1 MNFTLTTRSTRRATW
16 CIGTTRSRCTQA
28 SSRVQYRLSN
38 LGDVHP
44 SLWHQGVTYTA
55 SQARDRRWWF
65 QVVLSSATFYNSR
78 SSRSLHYRYTTF
90 VPYHRS
96 RSLYFWQRQCSKAHG
111 CIVWYHDRWFSLY
124 ALALFDTPDL
134 ASVLPDIVHD
144 CLYRYRRTILCVA
157 ISPKFLKAPYLL
169 PFIPCKLR
177 YRLLSLDTEHLS
189 KTQVIVLRTFVFS

>member
-1 MNFTLTTRSTRRATW
+1 MFIRAYDIRVSLIPHRKQEIDDGGSKWYWVQQRSTIFVRLVLYA
-16 CIGTTRSRCTQA
+16 IA
-28 SSRVQYRLSN
+28 ILYLVQ
-38 LGDVHP
+38 DH
-44 SLWHQGVTYTA
+44 
-55 SQARDRRWWF
+55 
-65 QVVLSSATFYNSR
+65 
-78 SSRSLHYRYTTF
+78 RSL
-90 VPYHRS
+90 
-96 RSLYFWQRQCSKAHG
+96 SLYFWQWQCSKAHG
-111 CIVWYHDRWFSLY
+111 CIVWHHDRWFSLY